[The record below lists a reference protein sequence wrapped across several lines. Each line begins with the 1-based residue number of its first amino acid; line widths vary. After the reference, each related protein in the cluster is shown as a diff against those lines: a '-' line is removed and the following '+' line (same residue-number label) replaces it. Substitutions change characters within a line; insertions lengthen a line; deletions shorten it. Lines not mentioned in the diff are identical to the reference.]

1 MMLQAAKLINQAA
14 KLHGFDH
21 MPTILEKRGVVCNLM
36 RGPHEMRV
44 VLADL
49 DVITSAWRISIDH
62 SAKGWRYRL
71 DALSYGDSG
80 LEKWATVRGY
90 GVDDFIQNLAF
101 DMLAIVRGRAVT
113 RLEIL
118 K

>member
-1 MMLQAAKLINQAA
+1 MLQAAKLINQAA

-21 MPTILEKRGVVCNLM
+21 MPTLLDKHRVICNLM
-36 RGPHEMRV
+36 RGPHELRV
-44 VLADL
+44 VLSDL
-49 DVITSAWRISIDH
+49 DVITSAWRMSLDH

-90 GVDDFIQNLAF
+90 GVDNFIQNLAF

-113 RLEIL
+113 RMETL